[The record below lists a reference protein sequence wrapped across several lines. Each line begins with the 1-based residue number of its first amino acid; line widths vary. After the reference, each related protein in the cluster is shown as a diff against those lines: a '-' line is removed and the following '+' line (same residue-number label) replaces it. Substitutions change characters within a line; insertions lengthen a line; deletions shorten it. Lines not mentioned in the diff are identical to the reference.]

1 MTFDRHVGVVR
12 EIGWQFNN
20 RFASSRNDL
29 NAGEES
35 AGNAAMAD
43 ALWMRLREVH
53 WGDYEVSTGK
63 AERLDKLLQ
72 DLASRK
78 EARAMRASQD
88 VWRLLCSGGIRSAA
102 IPVVPFLVEIIDVS
116 GDNVR
121 CEILD
126 ILKSCALGV
135 DKLESALG
143 EQLREALIT
152 ARNDLFWLR
161 RKAKGDVAIAVES
174 FYDVAV

>member
-1 MTFDRHVGVVR
+1 MQG
-12 EIGWQFNN
+12 
-20 RFASSRNDL
+20 ASLRKFCP
-29 NAGEES
+29 
-35 AGNAAMAD
+35 MAD
-43 ALWMRLREVH
+43 ALWMRLREVK

-63 AERLDKLLQ
+63 AEKLDKLLQ

-116 GDNVR
+116 GDSVR

-126 ILKSCALGV
+126 IMKSCALGCGAMEPLLA
-135 DKLESALG
+135 KRLKYAL
-143 EQLREALIT
+143 LDARE
-152 ARNDLFWLR
+152 DLFWLR
-161 RKAKGDVAIAVES
+161 RKAKGDVAIAVEG
-174 FYDVAV
+174 FYDVAL